1 MGKVLI
7 FIRTSTEIQELEEQK
22 KEMLDFVK
30 SYGYNDGNY
39 VILEEK
45 GASAIKLNDKYMSM
59 IDAVKDYI
67 NSGEINCVAVWHIN
81 RLGRNDRILID
92 LKNIF
97 IDNKI
102 QFICKNPSLVLL
114 NEDGSVNQGAE
125 LAFSLFATMVK
136 QDMEEKKAKF
146 KRTKKANAKK
156 GKYNGGVNIRYGYS
170 VDDNGYF
177 VINEEE
183 ANIIRTIFEL
193 YSTNKYSAKSLQ
205 KEMASRGVVFDKQKL
220 TNILSSDAY
229 CGCEQKD
236 WNDRVYPPI
245 ITEELFD
252 LCNQIR
258 NDNKIITRRGEKQAL
273 GGKLIKCVECGG
285 TFTSNA
291 KAYACCRHSVRK
303 VCTNTITIKKSV
315 IDPILWRVAST
326 LHLEYLMNDKEN
338 KIKECKN
345 EIEIIDTKIRTINEN
360 ISKIDDKK
368 NRVVDAY
375 IEGLIN
381 SENKALKLNKINDEY
396 TRLLSDLNALKE
408 AKNRLYNLIENIDGG
423 DEVDTLI
430 SAIDMLEE
438 DEKNMEYKYDI
449 IHKYITK
456 VICTR
461 EWFGED
467 RDKRAKKENGIHISI
482 STIFNSVTWDFMY
495 IPNKYMGFKLFVSN
509 GREWVGDE

>member
-22 KEMLDFVK
+22 KEMVDFVK
-30 SYGYNDGNY
+30 SYGYNDGDY

-45 GASAIKLNDKYMSM
+45 GASAIKLNDKYMDM
-59 IDAVKDYI
+59 INTINKYI
-67 NSGEINCVAVWHIN
+67 NDGIIDCVAVWHIN

-102 QFICKNPSLVLL
+102 QFICKNPSIVLL
-114 NEDGSVNQGAE
+114 NDDGSVNQGAE

-183 ANIIRTIFEL
+183 ANIVRTIFEL
-193 YSTNKYSAKSLQ
+193 YSENKYSAKSLQ
-205 KEMASRGVVFDKQKL
+205 KEMASRGIVFDKQKII
-220 TNILSSDAY
+220 NILSSDAY
-229 CGCEQKD
+229 CGREQKD

-245 ITEELFD
+245 ISEYLFD

-258 NDNKIITRRGEKQAL
+258 NGNKIITRRGDKQVL

-285 TFTSNA
+285 TFTSNS
-291 KAYACCRHSVRK
+291 KAYTCCRHSVRK
-303 VCTNTITIKKSV
+303 VCNNTISIKKSV

-326 LHLEYLMNDKEN
+326 LHLDYLMSDREN
-338 KIKECKN
+338 KVEEYKKE
-345 EIEIIDTKIRTINEN
+345 ISIIYIKIRTIETN
-360 ISKIDDKK
+360 ISKIDEKK
-368 NRVVDAY
+368 NRVIELYVD
-375 IEGLIN
+375 GLIN

-396 TRLLSDLNALKE
+396 TSLLNNLNALKE
-408 AKNRLYNLIENIDGG
+408 AKNRLYGLIDNATDG

-430 SAIDMLEE
+430 AALDVMEE
-438 DEKNMEYKYDI
+438 DEKNLEYKYDI

-461 EWFGED
+461 EWFGEN
-467 RDKRAKKENGIHISI
+467 RDKRAKKENGVHISI
-482 STIFNSVTWDFMY
+482 HTIFNDVTWDFMY
-495 IPNKYMGFKLFVSN
+495 VPNKYNGFKLFVSN